1 MGMKLCRVV
10 SVILVLLMVAGM
22 GVTARGEEHREPEFY
37 VQKLLNFYRCY
48 GSDAWDEIESL
59 LDCLEQADAAQ
70 GHAWRGIM
78 KLWRQTAE
86 ETELCYDSLPDHLPQ
101 DESLGIVIMGFGLN
115 ADGSIRPELE
125 KRLQVGLTAARQYPN
140 AALIVTGGATAQDS
154 ASTEAGMMKLWLI
167 DHGIPADRI
176 LSEPR
181 SYSTAQNALNV
192 YRVLTKNRP
201 EIQFLAIITS
211 DYHIYRSVLD
221 FGTVSLFQNAVAGTR
236 EIPVIAHA
244 CSDPGYPRTEE
255 LDSHA
260 MDIAAITGIRLEFQR
275 GTDLYSGK

>member
-1 MGMKLCRVV
+1 MKLCRVV
-10 SVILVLLMVAGM
+10 SVILVLALMAGM
-22 GVTARGEEHREPEFY
+22 GIPVRAQVQQEPEFY
-37 VQKLLNFYRCY
+37 VQKMLNFYRCY
-48 GSDAWDEIESL
+48 GSDDWDEIESL
-59 LDCLEQADAAQ
+59 LDCLEQADAEQ

-78 KLWRQTAE
+78 KLWRQTVE
-86 ETELCYDSLPDHLPQ
+86 ETELCYDSLPDYLPQ

-176 LSEPR
+176 LSEAR

-192 YRVLTKNRP
+192 YRILTGNRP
-201 EIQFLAIITS
+201 EIQSLAIVTS
-211 DYHIYRSVLD
+211 DYHICRSVLD
-221 FGTVSLFQNAVAGTR
+221 FGTVSLYYSAVAGTR

-244 CSDPGYPRTEE
+244 CSDPGYKRTED

-260 MDIAAITGIRLEFQR
+260 MDIAAVTGIRLEFQR
-275 GTDLYSGK
+275 GTDLYSGSK